1 MDGSQ
6 VGGAENAGLDN
17 HNDGP
22 VPWVENAILEN
33 DGPNHRAG
41 K

>member
-6 VGGAENAGLDN
+6 VGGAENAGLD
-17 HNDGP
+17 NDGP